1 MEGNAP
7 MTVSIADQIKEVGRE
22 LGLRRG
28 VYPKFVARGSMTQ
41 QEADAAI
48 AKIEAAYATLKWVE
62 KHRDRLKQLAPEL
75 DPSSSGA
82 P

>member
-1 MEGNAP
+1 
-7 MTVSIADQIKEVGRE
+7 
-22 LGLRRG
+22 

-48 AKIEAAYATLKWVE
+48 AKLEAAYATLKWVE